1 MGAKEGDVEE
11 ERAKEKNDGDEA
23 AAATSEDG
31 DYNDKGNEVTVA
43 ISQEDDKDKGKEG
56 GEAAIAIPKEEI
68 KERAE
73 EIGTD
78 KDKLSRKPE
87 EDGIKK
93 SHPLPKVSDPNRKAR
108 CPPPNSARQNNR
120 YNLYQYDTW

>member
-11 ERAKEKNDGDEA
+11 ERAKEKNDGD
-23 AAATSEDG
+23 
-31 DYNDKGNEVTVA
+31 EVTVA